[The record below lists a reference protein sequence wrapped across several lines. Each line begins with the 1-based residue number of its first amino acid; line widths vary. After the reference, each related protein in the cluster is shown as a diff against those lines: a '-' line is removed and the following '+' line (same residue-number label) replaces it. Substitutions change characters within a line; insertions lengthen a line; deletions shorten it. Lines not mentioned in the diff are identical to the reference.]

1 MGKKSK
7 FFYGWIIIACLFAIA
22 MFPMAFYSNF
32 FSYYQVPVS
41 EEFGCT
47 YAQFSLSNT
56 ASTVASI
63 LFSLTL
69 ASKLGKGNTRL
80 FMLIGGLVGAVA
92 LYAQSCITAIWQLY
106 ITFFIVNFALSAI
119 TYIPIN
125 ILISN

>member
-1 MGKKSK
+1 MDHNSLPVCNRNVPHGV
-7 FFYGWIIIACLFAIA
+7 LFKL
-22 MFPMAFYSNF
+22 

-92 LYAQSCITAIWQLY
+92 LYAQSRITAIWRFTLRSLSSTLRSRQLH
-106 ITFFIVNFALSAI
+106 
-119 TYIPIN
+119 
-125 ILISN
+125 ISL